1 MRARVVV
8 WRARDAWG
16 DGRARA
22 GAGVMCANRSG
33 WAAGVR
39 AVVRSVD
46 GFDIQNAQA
55 DASGALTY
63 VDVGDWAQSESAQAG
78 VLALDGWESVRFA
91 GDTAALPVVAS
102 DAEGVSCRVMLC
114 SPSPTRAC
122 P

>member
-8 WRARDAWG
+8 WRARGAWG
-16 DGRARA
+16 DGGARA

-39 AVVRSVD
+39 AVVGSVD

-63 VDVGDWAQSESAQAG
+63 VDVGDWAQSTG
-78 VLALDGWESVRFA
+78 VLRLDGWESVRFA

-102 DAEGVSCRVMLC
+102 GAEGVSCRVMLC